1 MKLHWFW
8 KESVLGA
15 SARTLNKS
23 VPIINGEWWRG
34 RDGIVILKGH
44 SCNIG
49 NAPSLVGKKLK
60 TVICVFWMFICYGFT
75 FTKREK
81 VMGKLKKISKTYIRR
96 NVWFFCPE
104 EIFTISCKIT
114 CQRLNFIGQTL
125 EESLQFADQSYRLEE
140 YICFRVFQEDSSLRL
155 EGWLKC

>member
-1 MKLHWFW
+1 MHLFQC
-8 KESVLGA
+8 SGCAQYAQCAVLLGY
-15 SARTLNKS
+15 
-23 VPIINGEWWRG
+23 
-34 RDGIVILKGH
+34 

-49 NAPSLVGKKLK
+49 NAPNLVEKKLK
-60 TVICVFWMFICYGFT
+60 TSICVFWMIICYGFT

-104 EIFTISCKIT
+104 EILTISCKIT

-140 YICFRVFQEDSSLRL
+140 YICFRVF
-155 EGWLKC
+155 LKIRFFWPICKLVMFFEKFIN